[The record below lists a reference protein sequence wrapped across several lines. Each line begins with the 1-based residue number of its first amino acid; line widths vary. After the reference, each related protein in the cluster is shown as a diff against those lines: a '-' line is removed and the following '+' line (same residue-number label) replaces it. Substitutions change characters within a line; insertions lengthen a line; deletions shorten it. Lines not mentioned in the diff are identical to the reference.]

1 MKKIFT
7 KAIVALSMLAF
18 MLPLGGCMDD
28 NDDKEEDFDAK
39 GTGLFIA
46 NEGGF
51 SRSNASLSYYDP
63 AAKEVENEVFARAN
77 GMKLGD
83 TANSITMFGDKVWIV
98 MNVSNVVF
106 AINPDTF
113 KEEGRVTDL
122 TSPRNMHFVSSS
134 KAYITQYYDNRIA
147 VVDPATYTVTGH
159 ITVPGM
165 EDPNTASTG
174 PMVQVGRY
182 VYCACPSYQKK
193 IIKIDT
199 TTDKVVDELEVGIQP
214 VGIVRDRN
222 NDIWCLTDGGGWEQN
237 PIGYEAPTLCR
248 IDTDEFKIVNRF
260 TFQKGDY
267 VRALAIDG
275 RRENIYWLNGGV
287 WKMKINSTALPS
299 EPFITSDSYTLYSLS
314 VNPVNG
320 DVYVGDAL
328 DYQQPGMIY
337 RYSASGN
344 LTDKFYAGTI
354 PGSFCWK

>member
-1 MKKIFT
+1 MKKFFT
-7 KAIVALSMLAF
+7 KAIAALSMLAF

-28 NDDKEEDFDAK
+28 NSDDEEDFDVK

-63 AAKEVENEVFARAN
+63 ADQEVENEVFARAN

-83 TANSITMFGDKVWIV
+83 TANSITMFGNKVWIV
-98 MNVSNVVF
+98 MNASNVVF
-106 AINPDTF
+106 AINPETF
-113 KEEGRVTDL
+113 KEEGRVTGL
-122 TSPRNMHFVSSS
+122 TSPRNIHFVSNS
-134 KAYITQYYDNRIA
+134 KAYVSQYYDNRIA
-147 VVDPATYTVTGH
+147 VVDPTTYTVTGH

-165 EDPNTASTG
+165 EDATTASTG

-199 TTDKVVDELEVGIQP
+199 TTDKVVGELEVGIQP
-214 VGIVRDRN
+214 VGIVLDRN

-237 PIGYEAPTLCR
+237 PVGYEAPTLCR
-248 IDTDEFKIVNRF
+248 IDTDDFKVVSRYKF
-260 TFQKGDY
+260 TKGDY
-267 VRALAIDG
+267 VRGLTMDG
-275 RRENIYWLNGGV
+275 HHDNLFWIKDGV
-287 WKMKINSTALPS
+287 CKMNINSATLPS
-299 EPFITSDSYTLYSLS
+299 EPFIPSDSYSLYAMT

-320 DVYVGDAL
+320 EIYLSDAL
-328 DYQQPGMIY
+328 DYQQPGIVY
-337 RYSASGN
+337 RYSASGT
-344 LTDKFYAGTI
+344 LLDQFYAGII